1 MNLLHDGINPAAFFL
16 LFFYGFFLKPV
27 SEHYNLQS
35 NSVLCNVFHYY
46 VATISITTE
55 IPLVMFVLCLFYILE
70 PKIECRIKVLKFKR

>member
-1 MNLLHDGINPAAFFL
+1 MNHDGVNPADFFSSIFL
-16 LFFYGFFLKPV
+16 CFFFSKPV
-27 SEHYNLQS
+27 SEHYSLQS

-55 IPLVMFVLCLFYILE
+55 IPLVMFVLCLFYILG